1 VSTGFDSQIDAYAA
15 FGSALEA
22 AGAACLAGGGADGGR
37 EELRTAARAGL
48 AVFELAGTIES
59 SITGLESGDEER
71 FVDTSAA
78 NQWTYVRTLYAALAA
93 DEDTTVARLIALDPS
108 QLRSD
113 QMEVSPALDAVAGAL
128 RIAFGAQAGEDVKT
142 VAFDAAE
149 QGDQYWMLQLAAL
162 GVLADH
168 DAFERAL
175 EAIGGA
181 EREYYGEGAPEAAL
195 LLPVRGLRALAE
207 RV

>member
-22 AGAACLAGGGADGGR
+22 AGAACLADAGDEAVR
-37 EELRTAARAGL
+37 EQLRAAARAGL

-59 SITGLESGDEER
+59 SVTDDEER

-78 NQWTYVRTLYAALAA
+78 NQWTYVRALYAALAA
-93 DEDTTVARLIALDPS
+93 GDDATVARLIALDPS

-128 RIAFGAQAGEDVKT
+128 RVAFGAEAGEDVKT
-142 VAFDAAE
+142 VGFGAAE
-149 QGDQYWMLQLAAL
+149 QGDRYWMLQLAAL
-162 GVLADH
+162 GTLADRE
-168 DAFERAL
+168 AFERSLQAV
-175 EAIGGA
+175 ADA
-181 EREYYGEGAPEAAL
+181 ERETFGEGSAEAAL
-195 LLPVRGLRALAE
+195 LLAARGLRALAAS
-207 RV
+207 R